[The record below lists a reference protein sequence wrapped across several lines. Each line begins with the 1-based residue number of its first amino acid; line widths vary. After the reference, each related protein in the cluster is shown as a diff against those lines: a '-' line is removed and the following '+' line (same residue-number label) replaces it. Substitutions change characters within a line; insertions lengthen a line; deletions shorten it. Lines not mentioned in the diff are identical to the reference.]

1 MYSSTLKQNRLK
13 YLTHYGLKNFYEL
26 DLSKNN
32 FDNILDGATYVF
44 NLAALPGQVL
54 SWSIFDKYVAANILA
69 TQRLIEGCI
78 RHGVKKIIHAST
90 SSVYGKNAL
99 GIENQELNPISPYGL
114 TKLAAEN
121 LIKAYS
127 QFSDLNHAILRLF
140 SVYGPWQRPDMA
152 ISRFIEQISTGQKV
166 FIHGDGSQSRDVTYV
181 GDVVRAFNLSID
193 DKTNGRTFDIASG
206 KTYSILTIVNEISNL
221 FGMKPDIEFIDRPN
235 GDQERTLGSLAGA
248 KEFLNYYPTISLSQG
263 LKNQIDFYLQ
273 MKDNNGQI

>member
-1 MYSSTLKQNRLK
+1 M
-13 YLTHYGLKNFYEL
+13 

-54 SWSIFDKYVAANILA
+54 SWSIFDKYVAANILG

-78 RHGVKKIIHAST
+78 RHGVRKIIHAST

>member
-13 YLTHYGLKNFYEL
+13 YLAHNGLKKFYEL
-26 DLSKNN
+26 DLSKND
-32 FDNILDGATYVF
+32 FDNILDGANYVF

-127 QFSDLNHAILRLF
+127 QFSNLDHVILRLF

-206 KTYSILTIVNEISNL
+206 KTYSILTIKTK
-221 FGMKPDIEFIDRPN
+221 F
-235 GDQERTLGSLAGA
+235 Q
-248 KEFLNYYPTISLSQG
+248 ISLE
-263 LKNQIDFYLQ
+263 
-273 MKDNNGQI
+273 